1 MSHARLKY
9 NPGLISMAPCRIKQ
23 KRREETGQENPD
35 VSDLVAKL
43 RAKGRDNGR
52 YAYDRRIIL
61 SAERTL
67 TN

>member
-1 MSHARLKY
+1 LAT
-9 NPGLISMAPCRIKQ
+9 CRIKQ
-23 KRREETGQENPD
+23 KRIEETGQENPD